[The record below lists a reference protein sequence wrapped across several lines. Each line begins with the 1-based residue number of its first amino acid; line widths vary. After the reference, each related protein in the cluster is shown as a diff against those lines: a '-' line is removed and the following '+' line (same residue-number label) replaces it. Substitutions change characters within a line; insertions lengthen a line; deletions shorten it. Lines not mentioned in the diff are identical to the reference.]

1 MGDALHVLAGLVTML
16 FDLLAR
22 PTPFLTPAVGL
33 ATVSTLCGIPM
44 AEAFRLASP
53 RSLDGLR
60 RSAFARMAGMLLH
73 MDDPRSVLSLALSSL
88 WRTSIFLL
96 ALTPPVLLASVPF
109 LVSYGQLEA
118 RFGRRMPGDTT
129 VVIVQASTP
138 DLLEEIRGRGAVV
151 LPPVV
156 RGTSPATA
164 AFRVAVEGRGI
175 LELDGRE
182 AEIGTGTPGMP
193 LPSGFSTRVTAA
205 SLLDPSV
212 QILYGSDGGFSGTIG
227 LEPAAYRIAGIRA
240 GWLAIHLACSS
251 IGAIAWYIA
260 AMRRRR

>member
-1 MGDALHVLAGLVTML
+1 MGDALHALAGLVTML

-22 PTPFLTPAVGL
+22 PAPLMTPPGGL
-33 ATVSTLCGIPM
+33 ATISALCGIPM

-60 RSAFARMAGMLLH
+60 RSAFARIAGMLLH

-88 WRTSIFLL
+88 WRTLIFLL

-109 LVSYGQLEA
+109 LISYGQLEA
-118 RFGRRMPGDTT
+118 RFGRRMPGDTA
-129 VVIVQASTP
+129 VVIVQTASTNRF
-138 DLLEEIRGRGAVV
+138 EEIRGRGAVV

-156 RGTSPATA
+156 RGTSPTTA
-164 AFRVAVEGRGI
+164 AFRVAGRGLLDLEGREI
-175 LELDGRE
+175 
-182 AEIGTGTPGMP
+182 EIGEGIAGRP

-205 SLLDPSV
+205 SLLDPSI
-212 QILYGSDGGFSGTIG
+212 QILDGSGPEFSGTIG
-227 LEPAAYRIAGIRA
+227 LEPAAYRIAGTRV

-251 IGAIAWYIA
+251 AGAIAWYLA